1 MSKKK
6 EWIGLIAAYI
16 GAVLGLVGIMLYNI
30 NIRGG
35 LPPVP
40 RMLVTIGSR
49 VLLMIIPI
57 IVMIISRDKLSDYGF
72 SKEKIGIQ
80 IAIGAMLGLVISVF
94 LTLIPHLAGF
104 GEYVDNGNR
113 YNKAW
118 MFVYDFTFFIFG
130 VGLSEEFV
138 FRGLIYEKIR
148 RISGK
153 DSIAVIVSSIMFGFI
168 HLFGGNL
175 IQVAITS
182 VIGIIFAVL
191 RLKIKRCSTLS
202 LIVLHGVY
210 DAMIT
215 VWASVFFG

>member
-40 RMLVTIGSR
+40 RMFATLGSR

-57 IVMIISRDKLSDYGF
+57 IVMIVSKDKLSDYGF
-72 SKEKIGIQ
+72 TGEKIGIQ
-80 IAIGAMLGLVISVF
+80 ILTGVILGLVISVF

-153 DSIAVIVSSIMFGFI
+153 NCIAVIVSSIMFGFI

-202 LIVLHGVY
+202 LIILHGVY

-215 VWASVFFG
+215 VWASVLFG

>member
-1 MSKKK
+1 
-6 EWIGLIAAYI
+6 
-16 GAVLGLVGIMLYNI
+16 
-30 NIRGG
+30 
-35 LPPVP
+35 
-40 RMLVTIGSR
+40 MLVTIGSR

-57 IVMIISRDKLSDYGF
+57 IVMIVSKDKLSDYGF

-80 IAIGAMLGLVISVF
+80 IAIGAVLGLVISVI

-104 GEYVDNGNR
+104 GEYIDNGNR

-202 LIVLHGVY
+202 LIILHGVY